1 MGQVVAATAQFTAI
15 IGDEVELDDYYAAFY
30 QVEVPRGTSATRAW
44 RGRLQPYRSDDFAR
58 NLLTTLERG
67 SSISCDQGFLSSGAE
82 RSERT
87 AAHWAKP
94 YLVSMGQQ
102 FEVLILERPEPMHP
116 VAFSL
121 RPEISWYRFPGH
133 PHLRFDISLQH
144 AGRTLHGLCVYSAAD
159 FTYVRNVPRI
169 VQYVDQVS
177 GYLARHLVWERTRR
191 LEDFAG
197 RILHQPKV
205 GEPIVDTEPR
215 MQQREAMPFLKRP
228 VRYPERL
235 WRGYWPGQS
244 APCGPQMHI
253 DTIRPSQECWCGS
266 GRKYKLCHFE
276 SEWARASSTL
286 RGGNGR

>member
-1 MGQVVAATAQFTAI
+1 MVTATAQFAPI
-15 IGDEVELDDYYAAFY
+15 IENEVELDDYYAAFY
-30 QVEVPRGTSATRAW
+30 HIEVPPGTSATRAW
-44 RGRLQPYRSDDFAR
+44 RGRLQPYRSDDVAR
-58 NLLTTLERG
+58 NLLTILESGR
-67 SSISCDQGFLSSGAE
+67 SVNCDQGFLSCGAE
-82 RSERT
+82 SSERT

-94 YLVSMGQQ
+94 FLGSMAQQ

-121 RPEISWYRFPGH
+121 SPEISWYRFPGH
-133 PHLRFDISLQH
+133 PHLRFDIPMQY
-144 AGRTLHGLCVYSAAD
+144 AGRTLHGLCVYSAAE

-191 LEDFAG
+191 LENFAG
-197 RILHQPKV
+197 HILYQPKA

-215 MQQREAMPFLKRP
+215 MQQREAMPFLKHP

-244 APCGPQMHI
+244 APCGPQGHI
-253 DTIRPSQECWCGS
+253 GTIRPSQECWCGS
-266 GRKYKLCHFE
+266 GRKYKFCHFG
-276 SEWARASSTL
+276 SDLTLASNSL
-286 RGGNGR
+286 RGGSGR